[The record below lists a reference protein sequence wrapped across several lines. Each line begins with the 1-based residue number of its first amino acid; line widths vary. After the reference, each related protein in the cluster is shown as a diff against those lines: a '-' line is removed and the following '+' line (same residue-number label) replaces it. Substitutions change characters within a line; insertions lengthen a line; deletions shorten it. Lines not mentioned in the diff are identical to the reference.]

1 MNRVSNS
8 HAVSAKVREKAKPK
22 NDPMQTSSYLKGIG
36 ILLLTFGVILGII
49 ALVWRGIAEAEAC
62 LGFLVSGT
70 IVVLLSFYAKQ
81 VGEENLGLWGV
92 RSTLSRKMRR
102 IIGVFLLVW
111 AFVFYFPL
119 IPGGLGAF
127 PYVSALGSPLFAG
140 LSTTYPSLF
149 SGWAGSAPNFL
160 SGYSIGPLLTAIPF
174 VAVALVVMLPE
185 VQMILPSARGL

>member
-1 MNRVSNS
+1 MSKVSNS
-8 HAVSAKVREKAKPK
+8 WAVSAREKAKPK
-22 NDPMQTSSYLKGIG
+22 NYPMQTSSYLKGIG

-49 ALVWRGIAEAEAC
+49 VLVWRGIVEAEAC

-70 IVVLLSFYAKQ
+70 IVLLLSFYAKQ

-102 IIGVFLLVW
+102 IVGSFLIVW
-111 AFVFYFPL
+111 AFAFYFPL

-127 PYVSALGSPLFAG
+127 PYVSAFGSPLFTS

-149 SGWAGSAPNFL
+149 SGWTGTALNFL
-160 SGYSIGPLLTAIPF
+160 SGYSIGPLLTIIPF
-174 VAVALVVMLPE
+174 VAAGLIGMLPE